1 MKKINVEQFLY
12 ATWNYSREDIEAG
25 LRANDDLY
33 DHFNDKLK
41 TQQSRHGGSYGLLN
55 FLFELGSDRKN
66 KFINAFTWSFI
77 LNNAVNQ
84 ITTEKVKALDYGDEI
99 NLAYG
104 FKLYHYTEDD
114 IVVVGY
120 EQDDEYDEILQVMID
135 GEGLLFKTMIKDS
148 INHNNGNMPLCAVRP
163 DLVNEGLSVP
173 VGDTYVEYGTYQYR
187 WMDDNRFQ
195 ILLNGQWLY
204 ACSADFV
211 FV

>member
-84 ITTEKVKALDYGDEI
+84 VDKNMVMSLDYGQEI
-99 NLAYG
+99 SLGYG

-114 IVVVGY
+114 IVVIGY
-120 EQDDEYDEILQVMID
+120 ECDDEYDEILQVMID
-135 GEGLLFKTMIKDS
+135 GNSLLYES
-148 INHNNGNMPLCAVRP
+148 
-163 DLVNEGLSVP
+163 
-173 VGDTYVEYGTYQYR
+173 
-187 WMDDNRFQ
+187 
-195 ILLNGQWLY
+195 LY
-204 ACSADFV
+204 
-211 FV
+211 